1 MSKKDNLLFE
11 QVKIL
16 LSKKKIDLWVLIKGL
31 ECKYIRGSGKGWQKR
46 NKTSSTVQLIDKFNY
61 LKIIPEENKH
71 LYKGFIVI
79 KMDMWRSQITN
90 YQYAISEW
98 LKLLK
103 KYFTVSKTRTIDF
116 KKEKNR
122 KDKLSKIYKD
132 KKQNDKYR
140 NRFS

>member
-16 LSKKKIDLWVLIKGL
+16 LSKKKIDLWILIKWL
-31 ECKYIRGSGKGWQKR
+31 ECNYIRWSWKGWQKR

-71 LYKGFIVI
+71 LYKGFIAI

-90 YQYAISEW
+90 YKYAIFEW
-98 LKLLK
+98 LKILK
-103 KYFTVSKTRTIDF
+103 KYFSVSKTRSIDF